1 MSRLVKLYLLRE
13 DGPEGRGQLLREVLI
28 GDQYTLHFY
37 ISLKICL
44 VLEAVELPVL
54 AEDDVRAAL
63 VAAEQAVSEAAVG
76 EIAAA
81 VERAAL
87 AAALDFPG
95 ELQLVDEQGRFT
107 H

>member
-1 MSRLVKLYLLRE
+1 MSRFVKLYLLRE

-28 GDQYTLHFY
+28 SDGYTLHIY
-37 ISLKICL
+37 ISICL

-95 ELQLVDEQGRFT
+95 ELQLVDEPGRFT
-107 H
+107 L